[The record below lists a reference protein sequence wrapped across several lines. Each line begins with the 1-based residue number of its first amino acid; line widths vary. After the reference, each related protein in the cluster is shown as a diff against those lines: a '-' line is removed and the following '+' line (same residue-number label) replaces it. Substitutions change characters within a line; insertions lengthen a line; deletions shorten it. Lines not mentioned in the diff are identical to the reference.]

1 MTDQPQQESDPIQE
15 TRDKV
20 ELAMGE
26 IFGAL
31 HHQALT
37 DEVKHAAK
45 VGIIAKLTQLQANGD
60 LPDDISMVHVSIQ
73 EAPKGMGVLDVQLPW
88 FLRAYLQEGPSYKVP
103 RFTHDCENC
112 TFLAHVVG
120 HDLYYCTQMGGS
132 ALVRSSRETGYEWRA
147 SKRGLPT
154 VIARYGNDGP
164 DYMSGMEFG
173 KTGQIEEL
181 HVAYNLAQEKGLL
194 KGDGPTLH

>member
-1 MTDQPQQESDPIQE
+1 SPEDKRMTDQPQQESDPIQE

-120 HDLYYCTQMGGS
+120 HDLYYCTQMGG
-132 ALVRSSRETGYEWRA
+132 
-147 SKRGLPT
+147 LPT

-181 HVAYNLAQEKGLL
+181 HVA
-194 KGDGPTLH
+194 